1 MASLEP
7 TLASM
12 APGNTDG
19 APIEGRVSMRAAIG
33 IAIALPV
40 AVIFC
45 LVYMTML
52 MLEAW
57 RE

>member
-19 APIEGRVSMRAAIG
+19 LPVEGRLSMRAAIG

-40 AVIFC
+40 AAIFC
-45 LVYMTML
+45 LVYMLML
-52 MLEAW
+52 ILEAW

>member
-1 MASLEP
+1 MVS
-7 TLASM
+7 
-12 APGNTDG
+12 GNTDG
-19 APIEGRVSMRAAIG
+19 LATGGRFSMRAAIG

-40 AVIFC
+40 AAIFC

>member
-1 MASLEP
+1 MAS
-7 TLASM
+7 
-12 APGNTDG
+12 GNTDG
-19 APIEGRVSMRAAIG
+19 LRIEGRVSMRAAIG
-33 IAIALPV
+33 IVIALPI
-40 AVIFC
+40 AAIFC